1 MINIKETLA
10 GGEPLLRFRGV
21 LDPCRSASTDHRG
34 LRSNANVCPPVCPL
48 FGNRKWAQ
56 DQPSRACLPLRHFSL
71 YFLVCVAIDYVVPKS
86 SLKRP

>member
-56 DQPSRACLPLRHFSL
+56 DQPSRACLPLRHSSL
-71 YFLVCVAIDYVVPKS
+71 YLLLVSRLTTLFPKA
-86 SLKRP
+86 P